1 MKILKYIIII
11 IGIGAFS
18 QAHAQMPQLGIK
30 AGLNLSNM
38 SVEGADDSNILPGFH
53 VGAFTSVPIGTSA
66 FSVQPEVLFSTKG
79 MKAEYT
85 GIVTG
90 ETTYR
95 LNYIDIPVYLVYN
108 LARDFNFH
116 AGPYV
121 GFLLNANTE
130 TDAEVLDFLEITNQD
145 DLDKEYFNGTTVG
158 LSAGLGFSL
167 MKFDLGFN
175 YSFGF
180 IPVADEEKALEPL
193 LGDAKNNV
201 IQVYVGYRF

>member
-1 MKILKYIIII
+1 MKALKYIIII
-11 IGIGAFS
+11 IGIGVFS
-18 QAHAQMPQLGIK
+18 QAHAQMPQFGIK

-38 SVEGADDSNILPGFH
+38 SVDGADDSNILPGFH

-66 FSVQPEVLFSTKG
+66 FSVQPELLYSTKG

-85 GIVTG
+85 ESVTG
-90 ETTYR
+90 EATYR

-121 GFLLNANTE
+121 GFLLNAHTE
-130 TDAEVLDFLEITNQD
+130 FDSEVVDFLEITSED
-145 DLDKEYFNGTTVG
+145 EDYFNSITVG

-180 IPVADEEKALEPL
+180 IPVADENKALEPL